1 MGWSSSTSGSSFN
14 AGTATSS
21 IIEGRG
27 NRDTTAG
34 DGFGA
39 IGMMFGGRASRSDYS
54 IVGIKAAQVEPM
66 RQSIRTYVKN
76 IESYLNDA
84 LGNANANMDTAFRGS
99 ALQESVQ
106 SYLTKVKDY
115 CNNLCSTLLAFSDK
129 LADVSNAWLAAT
141 QAMSGNVSD
150 ATGAFSAGTR
160 YSDDMDATGR

>member
-1 MGWSSSTSGSSFN
+1 MGWNSSTSGSSFN
-14 AGTATSS
+14 AGSATTS

-27 NRDTTAG
+27 NRDLTAG
-34 DGFGA
+34 NGLFDTISMG
-39 IGMMFGGRASRSDYS
+39 FGGRASRSDYS

-66 RQSIRTYVKN
+66 RQSIRTYVAN
-76 IESYLNDA
+76 IESYLEEA

-150 ATGAFSAGTR
+150 AAGAFSAGTK
-160 YSDDMDATGR
+160 YSDNMQAR